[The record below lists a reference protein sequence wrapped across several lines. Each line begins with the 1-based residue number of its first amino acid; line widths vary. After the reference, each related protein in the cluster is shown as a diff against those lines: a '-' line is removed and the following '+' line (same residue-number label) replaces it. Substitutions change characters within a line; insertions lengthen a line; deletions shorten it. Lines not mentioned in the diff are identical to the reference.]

1 MKFTNSEIDYINDY
15 VECFS
20 DPESI
25 QVYENYSGRGMYGD
39 LTDGLVVSDFME
51 IAKLV
56 RHICEDRDNIKD
68 INVEDFLDKITSLSR
83 RDNLGYDTILY

>member
-20 DPESI
+20 NPEDI
-25 QVYENYSGRGMYGD
+25 HVYENYSGRGMYAD
-39 LTDGLVVSDFME
+39 FTDGLVVSDFME

-56 RHICEDRDNIKD
+56 RHICEDRDIIED
-68 INVEDFLDKITSLSR
+68 INVEDFLNKITSLSR
-83 RDNLGYDTILY
+83 GDNLGFETILY

>member
-15 VECFS
+15 ADCFS

-25 QVYENYSGRGMYGD
+25 HVYENYSGRGMYGN

-51 IAKLV
+51 IAKLG
-56 RHICEDRDNIKD
+56 RHICEDRDITDD
-68 INVEDFLDKITSLSR
+68 INFEYFLDKITSLSR